1 MCNYQES
8 WKRGLLQSQN
18 IIYNIIIDSDS
29 IINMISNLLS
39 PIEIAD
45 IVNDPIVKINQEK
58 LSTHD
63 KVDFSIP
70 LSDDVVAKLTAAFA
84 IDLSHIT
91 SIPMRWIKGDTSPH
105 ADKGADHFT
114 NTYLLYLTDSIGN
127 LIIDGQLYPIQA
139 GDAHIFSEGLEHSTI
154 HTGNSERLMIGPMS
168 ETGFRVGVPPIVYF
182 NNESDATTDTTNYIG
197 FGYDYELITIDS
209 VSSWMI
215 ASNSGGTGP
224 STGGP
229 YNSGDSLVATG
240 SYYVYPYIAPVTTTE
255 PTNYYRQFN
264 MRNFFTDNSLVFYKP
279 HSLSTGGGGSGVRN
293 SRHKQRKT

>member
-1 MCNYQES
+1 
-8 WKRGLLQSQN
+8 
-18 IIYNIIIDSDS
+18 
-29 IINMISNLLS
+29 MISNLLS
-39 PIEIAD
+39 PNEIAD

-58 LSTHD
+58 LSRQD

-70 LSDDVVAKLTAAFA
+70 LSDDVIAKLAAAFA

-91 SIPMRWIKGDTSPH
+91 SFPMRWIKGDTPPH
-105 ADKGADHFT
+105 ADKGADHFS

-127 LIIDGQLYPIQA
+127 LIIDEQSYPIRA
-139 GDAHIFSEGLEHSTI
+139 GDAHIFSEGLVHSTI
-154 HTGNSERLMIGPMS
+154 HTGNSERLLIGPMS
-168 ETGFRVGVPPIVYF
+168 ETGFHVGVPGYIVYF
-182 NNESDATTDTTNYIG
+182 NNESDAIESDAIQIVNSIG
-197 FGYDYELITIDS
+197 TSYDYELITIDS
-209 VSSWMI
+209 ISSWMI
-215 ASNSGGTGP
+215 YSNSYGTDP

-240 SYYVYPYIAPVTTTE
+240 LYYVYPYIAPTTVT
-255 PTNYYRQFN
+255 TNYYRQFN